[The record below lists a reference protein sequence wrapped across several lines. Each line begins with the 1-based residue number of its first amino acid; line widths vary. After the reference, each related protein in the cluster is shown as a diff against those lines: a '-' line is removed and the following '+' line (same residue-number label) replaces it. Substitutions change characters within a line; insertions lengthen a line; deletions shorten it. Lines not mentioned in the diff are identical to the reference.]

1 MDTSATNDNVVK
13 CEISN
18 EAIVVDSA
26 PPIWVKDE
34 RAEAVRN
41 RLINKLRLR
50 QGYRNQGK
58 IFVNEKNFFERNL
71 KNLL

>member
-1 MDTSATNDNVVK
+1 MNSSATNEITVIK
-13 CEISN
+13 CEIPN
-18 EAIVVDSA
+18 DTVVVDSA

-58 IFVNEKNFFERNL
+58 MIVEIKFFFFNEIQL
-71 KNLL
+71 